1 MHCNLFALMKTFL
14 HVFPMVRIFGF
25 LKHHQTLKP
34 FLNSFGLIQCSKNI
48 YALLGT
54 AGITGSEIADVHKNG
69 VTIFAAAPKL
79 TFPTTVADATYSL
92 LTAAARKVL
101 KGDRLTLDIDSV
113 HSGTAAID
121 LWVYIVIRRK
131 TDNSVETNLAPSAL
145 T

>member
-1 MHCNLFALMKTFL
+1 MIRIKNIGEQRILLKARSTQAAGLTFDTAF
-14 HVFPMVRIFGF
+14 VENDGVID
-25 LKHHQTLKP
+25 
-34 FLNSFGLIQCSKNI
+34 NI